1 MSNTNSMSWSA
12 WYIPWLAGLIFP
24 FLFTKLYIFWGL
36 RCCPLPCQ
44 CCTHICWLPDW
55 FIILIIMWP
64 SLVIQWLRLRASTAW
79 GMGSIL
85 GQRTKISHA
94 AWPIYIYIYI
104 TRCTHEVVWT
114 PWKSVPQS
122 TNYLGSK
129 HDLQFLSKQK
139 SSIPSASL
147 SNIK

>member
-94 AWPIYIYIYI
+94 AWPIYIYIYYPLY
-104 TRCTHEVVWT
+104 TWSGLDSMEEC
-114 PWKSVPQS
+114 S
-122 TNYLGSK
+122 TKYKLFRIQTQFTIP
-129 HDLQFLSKQK
+129 LQAKKFH
-139 SSIPSASL
+139 SICFTEQH
-147 SNIK
+147 